1 MLLAQEINTSQI
13 AAGVKEGIESTAGS
27 RPTEWLM
34 ALLCLALVFL
44 FLRFLR
50 NMDSKADERESE
62 RQRHQETLITK
73 INETLAKSQN
83 ECHVH
88 SLAMMTRQ
96 NEATGDLKAI
106 VGDLREIAKDNRSMV
121 ERVIERLDAT

>member
-1 MLLAQEINTSQI
+1 MLLAQELSVPQI
-13 AAGVKEGIESTAGS
+13 AEGVKKGIESTAGS

-34 ALLCLALVFL
+34 ALVCLSMVFL
-44 FLRFLR
+44 FLRFLKVQ
-50 NMDSKADERESE
+50 DAKADERENE
-62 RQRHQETLITK
+62 RQRHQEALITRF
-73 INETLAKSQN
+73 NESSAKSQN

-96 NEATGDLKAI
+96 NEATGDLKTI

-121 ERVIERLDAT
+121 ERVIQRLDAT

>member
-1 MLLAQEINTSQI
+1 MLAQQMSASQI
-13 AAGVKEGIESTAGS
+13 AEGVKQGIESTAGS

-34 ALLCLALVFL
+34 AMVCLSLVFL
-44 FLRFLR
+44 FLRFLKAQ
-50 NMDSKADERESE
+50 DAKADEREAE
-62 RQRHQETLITK
+62 RQRHQETLISK
-73 INETLAKSQN
+73 FNESSAKSQN

-96 NEATGDLKAI
+96 NEATGDLKTI